1 MRIEALSQG
10 KAAGQ
15 LRHDLRRGRQPGYVD
30 PERSADN
37 RILIPPPTAAELRRR
52 TVERRQ
58 RLGPSRA
65 LRSNAA
71 IAARGIITFGTSAQA
86 LLAAQPSETQDAVY
100 RAVAGAIGRR
110 YGVEVLGLVVHADEA
125 APHAHV
131 VWDCRT
137 ESGRPLSKEISGSE
151 IQDLAAQAAA
161 ELVPGIERGVPKLQ
175 RIEAGEPT
183 ANWVNRSV
191 RELHRDLPAE
201 LEAIEASIAAEREK
215 EATLQRRIGK
225 LEAKAELTAKEAK
238 RLQVYERRLKAAEAR
253 IGALR
258 QEEAEIEARRMS
270 PSSLLTGGL
279 RRREA
284 ELLQR
289 EQGIRRAE
297 QDLLKRRQEQEAELK
312 ASADRQRKELARLEA
327 ESRARIE
334 VDDEAAAA
342 RDLAVDAIAE
352 ELVEPMREPGAWR
365 QGRRFRL
372 DRWEEVGPK
381 LSGRSWTTAVWEDL
395 RRFSARCRLVLE
407 RLARQVAK
415 LTAEL
420 DREKAARQRLEL
432 EAADAL
438 PAPAATELRQR
449 AAHRLLVSAAMSGNS
464 ATLEQALAEGAEP
477 DRPVER
483 GRGQTALHLAARQG
497 HAPAVGRLLRAG
509 ADPELRDDLGHTPLT
524 AARSLASGRV
534 SADLRRRLR
543 QAAERLE
550 AAEQSPEPFPSPD
563 LSFSP

>member
-37 RILIPPPTAAELRRR
+37 RILIPPPT
-52 TVERRQ
+52 
-58 RLGPSRA
+58 
-65 LRSNAA
+65 
-71 IAARGIITFGTSAQA
+71 
-86 LLAAQPSETQDAVY
+86 
-100 RAVAGAIGRR
+100 
-110 YGVEVLGLVVHADEA
+110 
-125 APHAHV
+125 
-131 VWDCRT
+131 
-137 ESGRPLSKEISGSE
+137 
-151 IQDLAAQAAA
+151 
-161 ELVPGIERGVPKLQ
+161 
-175 RIEAGEPT
+175 
-183 ANWVNRSV
+183 
-191 RELHRDLPAE
+191 
-201 LEAIEASIAAEREK
+201 
-215 EATLQRRIGK
+215 
-225 LEAKAELTAKEAK
+225 
-238 RLQVYERRLKAAEAR
+238 AAEAR